1 MIKKVVVR
9 VKDRDKHIYEK
20 RAKKH
25 DFLKYWRPV
34 KYYIKRKYNL
44 SQAELE
50 MILYLYDADVFTKEE
65 FNEFASM
72 LAWDKNR
79 FKSMMDRGLI
89 RKWRDG
95 QRKVAHLYE
104 LTQQAKLI
112 CNQTYKKLLQ
122 EEHISEDPY
131 QNDMMKKKSYTDK
144 VYSNIIKK
152 MNARKKGSS

>member
-1 MIKKVVVR
+1 MIKKVYIKR
-9 VKDRDKHIYEK
+9 KDKDKYVYTK

-72 LAWDKNR
+72 LTWDKSR
-79 FKSMMDRGLI
+79 FRAMMDRGLI

-131 QNDMMKKKSYTDK
+131 QNEMMKGDSYSDK
-144 VYSNIIKK
+144 VYRNIIKK
-152 MNARKKGSS
+152 MNRKKKEGD